1 MGLLKRGATIY
12 ILGVAA
18 VITVQV
24 IFSPF
29 YRNVVDI
36 FAIWDVLNWFM
47 AVSIIITLI
56 VRLNGKI
63 QVDKEDTDRLSRR
76 YLGVYAAF
84 VSAVFLALW
93 FFWNWVDMT
102 IMQSDRGD
110 INLIIWAFINPLFV
124 VVTGLTGYRLWSR

>member
-1 MGLLKRGATIY
+1 MAILKRAATVY
-12 ILGVAA
+12 ILAVAA
-18 VITVQV
+18 VVTVQV

-36 FAIWDVLNWFM
+36 FTIWDVLNWLM

-56 VRLNGKI
+56 VRLNGKM
-63 QVDKEDTDRLSRR
+63 QVDKEDTTSLSRR
-76 YLGVYAAF
+76 YLGVYAGF
-84 VSAVFLALW
+84 VAAVFLALW

-110 INLIIWAFINPLFV
+110 INLIFWAFINPLFV

>member
-1 MGLLKRGATIY
+1 MALLKRAATVY
-12 ILGVAA
+12 ILTVAA

-36 FAIWDVLNWFM
+36 FAIWDVLNWLM

-56 VRLNGKI
+56 VRLNGKM
-63 QVDKEDTDRLSRR
+63 QLDKEDTERLTRK
-76 YLGVYAAF
+76 YIGVYAAF

-110 INLIIWAFINPLFV
+110 INLIFWAFINPLFV

>member
-1 MGLLKRGATIY
+1 MGLLKRGATVY

>member
-1 MGLLKRGATIY
+1 MGLLKRAATIY

-36 FAIWDVLNWFM
+36 FAIWDILNWFM